1 MNRLDQRIKNVL
13 DRDEK
18 ILCCVLPLGDPDFQ
32 TSKRLV
38 DLYINSGVDIVELM
52 IPSQRPYFDSPQLHQ
67 SCQRA
72 LKNNSNLE
80 GYLDLIADIRQSHP
94 DEPFE
99 VMTYSDVVKS
109 LGSERFVNGLK
120 DAGIQ
125 AHLLAD
131 SIAVEN
137 TLLSELDEY
146 LKKAGIIRIRFM
158 PHPFREDLLPDIA
171 EDGKG
176 FMILQS
182 ITNAEGKRPTVDQR
196 NREIIEKMHASGTE
210 AAILLGYGLR
220 DPERVREA
228 TSLDPDGMI
237 IGTTLMERIAVEDYE
252 ALAELIKGLKAATK
266 PVA

>member
-13 DRDEK
+13 ECDEK

-38 DLYINSGVDIVELM
+38 DLYISSGVDIVELM

-67 SCQRA
+67 SCQRS
-72 LKNNSNLE
+72 LENNANLE
-80 GYLDLIADIRQSHP
+80 DYLDLIADIRQSHT

-99 VMTYSDVVKS
+99 VMTYSDVVMS

-120 DAGIQ
+120 DANIQ

-131 SIAVEN
+131 SIAIEDS
-137 TLLSELDEY
+137 LLSELDEH
-146 LKKAGIIRIRFM
+146 LNIAGITRIRFM

-171 EDGKG
+171 ENGKG

-182 ITNAEGKRPTVDQR
+182 ISNAEGKRPTVDAN
-196 NREIIEKMHASGTE
+196 NRELIEKVHSSGTD

-228 TSLDPDGMI
+228 TALDPDGMI
-237 IGTTLMERIAVEDYE
+237 IGTTLMEQIAVEDYE

-266 PVA
+266 PVE